1 MDYINP
7 SYCVHTIPLS
17 SFIRGNRMCIY
28 YKLGQGRNSN
38 THYRPFWLVALY
50 LVGAQLNNV
59 EDEPG
64 TMDAGESQESSL
76 SSLDQP
82 QAFLGS
88 SLLHQVINDLEEYIS
103 HPAGQ
108 NSRFKAQDFQSL

>member
-1 MDYINP
+1 MATN
-7 SYCVHTIPLS
+7 CVFIISLNKEEIKTLS
-17 SFIRGNRMCIY
+17 
-28 YKLGQGRNSN
+28 
-38 THYRPFWLVALY
+38 RPFWLVASY

-64 TMDAGESQESSL
+64 TMDAGESPEWSL

-82 QAFLGS
+82 QASLGS
-88 SLLHQVINDLEEYIS
+88 SLLHQVINDLEECIS

-108 NSRFKAQDFQSL
+108 NSRFNAQDF